1 MKCWLTENAR
11 LYVVL
16 RELSSGYET
25 GDFKSFFPFLADD
38 CVLESQW
45 VLMPN
50 EGKDSVIKY
59 LKGKGKTLKRTKSF
73 PMCCVYE
80 IIGDITTVTN
90 ATVTTDFR
98 SYEKA
103 SLSLMHTPGKL
114 CLMLTQKLEN
124 ETVNMV
130 IDVTLGDDGLV
141 RRIDLCNPDFY
152 RCRPFETYV
161 RLNPGDEVV
170 DEDDDSVLVP
180 EEYYPEMYTF
190 LSMADVD
197 FDEYDEVK
205 MPMDKW
211 IVALRYWDRFY
222 ATGNFDEVFEELAEV
237 SYVGNSWEIKNQE
250 AACKLS
256 RFGKRIWDNRAMG
269 KILLKRLLEWTELYR
284 NDYDYIVSEGW

>member
-25 GDFKSFFPFLADD
+25 GDIKSFFPFLADD

-73 PMCCVYE
+73 PKCCVYE

-170 DEDDDSVLVP
+170 DEDDDSSKHHDERLAQSIRP
-180 EEYYPEMYTF
+180 ITAQLEPAHRIERGKKRHLHEKEPKEEDQG
-190 LSMADVD
+190 MA
-197 FDEYDEVK
+197 
-205 MPMDKW
+205 
-211 IVALRYWDRFY
+211 
-222 ATGNFDEVFEELAEV
+222 
-237 SYVGNSWEIKNQE
+237 
-250 AACKLS
+250 
-256 RFGKRIWDNRAMG
+256 
-269 KILLKRLLEWTELYR
+269 LLEQRTHA
-284 NDYDYIVSEGW
+284 